1 MQGAEERLRQESNL
15 KIYVG
20 NMPYSTSSEDLNE
33 LFAEHGNVVD
43 ANVVMDRETGRSKGF
58 GFVEMPNDSEAKAAI
73 EALNSSQLSGRTLR
87 VSEARPR
94 PDRRGGGGGGRDWR

>member
-1 MQGAEERLRQESNL
+1 M

-20 NMPYSTSSEDLNE
+20 NMPYSTSSEDLHE

-58 GFVEMPNDSEAKAAI
+58 GFVEMPNDAEAREAI
-73 EALNSSQLSGRTLR
+73 DALNTSQLSGRTLR

-94 PDRRGGGGGGRDWR
+94 PDRGGGGGGRNWR

>member
-1 MQGAEERLRQESNL
+1 M

-20 NMPYSTSSEDLNE
+20 NMPYSTSSEELHE

-58 GFVEMPNDSEAKAAI
+58 GFVEMPNDAEAREAI
-73 EALNSSQLSGRTLR
+73 DALNSSQLSGRTLR

-94 PDRRGGGGGGRDWR
+94 PDRGPRGGGGGGGGRGNW

>member
-1 MQGAEERLRQESNL
+1 M

-20 NMPYSTSSEDLNE
+20 NMPYSTSSEDLHE

-58 GFVEMPNDSEAKAAI
+58 GFVEMPNDAEAREAI
-73 EALNSSQLSGRTLR
+73 DALNSSQLSGRTLR

-94 PDRRGGGGGGRDWR
+94 PDRGGGGGGRNWR

>member
-1 MQGAEERLRQESNL
+1 M

-20 NMPYSTSSEDLNE
+20 NMPYSTNSEELHE

-58 GFVEMPNDSEAKAAI
+58 GFVEMPSDAEAREAI
-73 EALNSSQLSGRTLR
+73 DALNSSQLSGRTLR

-94 PDRRGGGGGGRDWR
+94 PDRGPRGGGGGGRGNWR

>member
-1 MQGAEERLRQESNL
+1 M

-20 NMPYSTSSEDLNE
+20 NMPYSTSSEELHE

-58 GFVEMPNDSEAKAAI
+58 GFVEMPNDTEAREAI
-73 EALNSSQLSGRTLR
+73 DALNSSQLSGRTLR

-94 PDRRGGGGGGRDWR
+94 PDRGPRGGGGGGRGDWR

>member
-1 MQGAEERLRQESNL
+1 M

-20 NMPYSTSSEDLNE
+20 NMPYSTSSEDLHE

-58 GFVEMPNDSEAKAAI
+58 GFVEMPNDAEAREAI
-73 EALNSSQLSGRTLR
+73 DALNTSQLSGRTLR

-94 PDRRGGGGGGRDWR
+94 PDRGSGGGGRNWR

>member
-1 MQGAEERLRQESNL
+1 M

-20 NMPYSTSSEDLNE
+20 NMPYSTSSEELHE

-58 GFVEMPNDSEAKAAI
+58 GFVEMPSDAEAREAI
-73 EALNSSQLSGRTLR
+73 DALNSSQLSGRTLR

-94 PDRRGGGGGGRDWR
+94 PDRGPRGGGGGGRGNWR

>member
-1 MQGAEERLRQESNL
+1 M

-94 PDRRGGGGGGRDWR
+94 PDRPPRGGGGGRNWR

>member
-1 MQGAEERLRQESNL
+1 M

-20 NMPYSTSSEDLNE
+20 NMPYSTSSEELHE

-58 GFVEMPNDSEAKAAI
+58 GFVEMPNDAEAREAI
-73 EALNSSQLSGRTLR
+73 DALNSSQLSGRTLR

-94 PDRRGGGGGGRDWR
+94 PDRGPRGGGGGGRGNW

>member
-1 MQGAEERLRQESNL
+1 M

-20 NMPYSTSSEDLNE
+20 NMPYSTSSEELHE
-33 LFAEHGNVVD
+33 LFAEHGNVAD

-58 GFVEMPNDSEAKAAI
+58 GFVEMPSDAEAREAI
-73 EALNSSQLSGRTLR
+73 DALNSSQLSGRTLR

-94 PDRRGGGGGGRDWR
+94 PDRGPRGGGGGGRGNWR